1 MMPMEKPTR
10 VVALLA
16 ACQAALLTNNIIL
29 VGLNGLVG
37 YSLLGTDKS
46 LATLPVTAYV
56 LGTACIT
63 VPASLWMKRVG
74 RRAGFITGAMIGVI
88 GALVGAFA
96 VFSGSFWLLCVG
108 TLLMGGYNA
117 FGQYYRFA
125 AAEIAGAA
133 FRSRA
138 ISLVLAGGV
147 VGAVAGPET
156 SKLTKDLLSAPF
168 TGTYLFLVGLAT
180 VALILQAFVVIPT
193 VAEDEHKR
201 EARPLAVIARQG
213 NFILA
218 VMSSMFGYASMNFLM
233 TAAPIAMVQHH
244 HAYSDAAFVIEWHAL
259 AMFAPSFVTGSL
271 VKRFGNIPILQIGAG
286 LILLCIAIATYGG
299 LSVAAFWISLVLL
312 GVGWNFLY
320 VGGSTLLTETYAP
333 SERAKAQAT
342 HDQFVFLATALSS
355 VGSGWLL
362 QKVGWPAMAL
372 WSLPLP
378 LVVLMATALPSWQD
392 RVGIS
397 GSVKT
402 LE

>member
-1 MMPMEKPTR
+1 MPMEKRSR

-56 LGTACIT
+56 LGTACLT
-63 VPASLWMKRVG
+63 VPASLWMKRAG

-96 VFSGSFWLLCVG
+96 VFAGSFWLLCVG

-168 TGTYLFLVGLAT
+168 TGTYLFLVGLALVSPDLT
-180 VALILQAFVVIPT
+180 GIRCHP
-193 VAEDEHKR
+193 
-201 EARPLAVIARQG
+201 G
-213 NFILA
+213 
-218 VMSSMFGYASMNFLM
+218 SS
-233 TAAPIAMVQHH
+233 
-244 HAYSDAAFVIEWHAL
+244 
-259 AMFAPSFVTGSL
+259 
-271 VKRFGNIPILQIGAG
+271 
-286 LILLCIAIATYGG
+286 GG
-299 LSVAAFWISLVLL
+299 
-312 GVGWNFLY
+312 
-320 VGGSTLLTETYAP
+320 
-333 SERAKAQAT
+333 RA
-342 HDQFVFLATALSS
+342 
-355 VGSGWLL
+355 
-362 QKVGWPAMAL
+362 
-372 WSLPLP
+372 
-378 LVVLMATALPSWQD
+378 
-392 RVGIS
+392 
-397 GSVKT
+397 
-402 LE
+402 